1 MRMRMFAGQSPNLS
15 PFAMTI
21 FSAKASVMRRE
32 AEVTAAGRCTTP
44 AVGGPAMGGRAAAI
58 PRIPA
63 PALDPVRALAPA
75 ELSEKRAVGGGGGGA
90 GVGCAGFGLT
100 VTCAVL
106 PFPSLSAV
114 TLTMP

>member
-15 PFAMTI
+15 PLAMTT

-32 AEVTAAGRCTTP
+32 AEVTAAGP
-44 AVGGPAMGGRAAAI
+44 EAAA
-58 PRIPA
+58 
-63 PALDPVRALAPA
+63 
-75 ELSEKRAVGGGGGGA
+75 GGA

-114 TLTMP
+114 TLTVTADFPGAWPGDLFPAATQLFSLTPPTGLPHPR